1 MSRRIVFAGG
11 MQTRALARIYRSEVA
26 AAIGDDVVFIGT
38 GAVNTDAARSTLLLA
53 DIVAMEI
60 DEDGDA
66 IPAASLPSQAQLVR
80 IPNLYCDFLWP
91 FAGRAHP
98 RNRGAF
104 ALPGGPY
111 PAEQGDRFLDQMAA
125 DGLDEDAAI
134 ARYLA
139 MDIVHEGELDSRLTD
154 RLAILRQLDHA
165 GGYDLASYIADRF
178 RTEPL
183 FRTRQRV
190 TMPLLRRLV
199 AQLFGKLGVIAWQP
213 DSLRRVP
220 FPASAQPVHPG
231 VAAHFR
237 LTWVSPGKRYPVNEE
252 GFFTFEEFSRRY
264 LRFEWNEALQRGIQ
278 TAKTNPEA
286 ALTDLEA
293 GLAKSP
299 DSPLGRLAFAA
310 ARRAAGLDTSPAD
323 PAAIID
329 EDSYD
334 PTFEAEPPAIAP
346 QAEAASERPHE
357 TPVAAAP
364 AEPKAAEAAAIDVP
378 PEPPAPAV
386 PPVAVEEP
394 SASAD
399 YGATLEDALIA
410 EAAPTVEPTPAV
422 EAKIEPAPIAEAA
435 PDPIVE
441 AETPREP
448 PPEPPKITRVKVPP
462 RPANLTALPDS
473 DIPAAKPGSVA
484 DGFTD
489 FRPAAKPAAPEPA
502 LATPGNDLIDVLP
515 RLLPVFS
522 DLASAVDRPFG
533 TMPEVMPPPPLRP
546 ILPPELQEDA
556 PKQGLFARI
565 LGKK

>member
-53 DIVAMEI
+53 DIVAMEV

-125 DGLDEDAAI
+125 DGIGEDAAI

-139 MDIVHEGELDSRLTD
+139 MDVVTEGELDSRLTD
-154 RLAILRQLDHA
+154 RLAILRQLDQA
-165 GGYDLASYIADRF
+165 GGYDLAGYIADTF

-183 FRTRQRV
+183 FRTRQRL

-199 AQLFGKLGVIAWQP
+199 AQLFGKLGVSAWKP
-213 DSLRRVP
+213 ETLRRVP
-220 FPASAQPVHPG
+220 FPASAQPIHPG

-237 LTWVSPGKRYPVNEE
+237 LTWVAPGQLYPVNEE
-252 GFFTFEEFSRRY
+252 GFFSFEEFGRRY

-286 ALTDLEA
+286 ALADLEQ
-293 GLAKSP
+293 GLAQSP
-299 DSPLGRLAFAA
+299 DSPLGKIAFAA
-310 ARRAAGLDTSPAD
+310 ARRAAGLDSSPAD

-334 PTFEAEPPAIAP
+334 PTLEAAQPAMADPAEPPP
-346 QAEAASERPHE
+346 D
-357 TPVAAAP
+357 AAP
-364 AEPKAAEAAAIDVP
+364 AIEAAAEAAPSV
-378 PEPPAPAV
+378 
-386 PPVAVEEP
+386 VEEP
-394 SASAD
+394 ATPPE

-410 EAAPTVEPTPAV
+410 EAAPAIEAAPVADPEPAVGAAPAAEATPAA
-422 EAKIEPAPIAEAA
+422 ETAPTAAPAPVAEAA
-435 PDPIVE
+435 P
-441 AETPREP
+441 EP
-448 PPEPPKITRVKVPP
+448 PAPPKITRVKVPP
-462 RPANLTALPDS
+462 RPANLAEPPGTAPT
-473 DIPAAKPGSVA
+473 AKPGSVA

-489 FRPAAKPAAPEPA
+489 FRPAAPTAPEPA
-502 LATPGNDLIDVLP
+502 LAKPGNDLIDVLP

-522 DLASAVDRPFG
+522 DLASNVDRPFG

-546 ILPPELQEDA
+546 ILPPELQDDA

>member
-1 MSRRIVFAGG
+1 M
-11 MQTRALARIYRSEVA
+11 EV
-26 AAIGDDVVFIGT
+26 
-38 GAVNTDAARSTLLLA
+38 
-53 DIVAMEI
+53 

-66 IPAASLPSQAQLVR
+66 IPAAGLPSQAQIVR

-111 PAEQGDRFLDQMAA
+111 PAEQGDRFLDQMAT

-139 MDIVHEGELDSRLTD
+139 LNVVTEGELDSRLTD
-154 RLAILRQLDHA
+154 RLAILRQLDQA
-165 GGYDLASYIADRF
+165 GGYDLAGYIADTF

-183 FRTRQRV
+183 FRTRQRL

-199 AQLFGKLGVIAWQP
+199 AQLFGKLGVTAWNP
-213 DSLRRVP
+213 NSLRRVP
-220 FPASAQPVHPG
+220 FPASAQPIHPG
-231 VAAHFR
+231 VAAHFG
-237 LTWVSPGKRYPVNEE
+237 LTWVAPGQLYPVNEE
-252 GFFTFEEFSRRY
+252 GFFSFEEFGRRY

-286 ALTDLEA
+286 ALADLEQ
-293 GLAKSP
+293 GLAQSP
-299 DSPLGRLAFAA
+299 DSPLGKLAFAA
-310 ARRAAGLDTSPAD
+310 ARRAAGLDSSPAD

-334 PTFEAEPPAIAP
+334 PALEAAQPSAAEPA
-346 QAEAASERPHE
+346 E
-357 TPVAAAP
+357 TPPEAAP
-364 AEPKAAEAAAIDVP
+364 AIEAAA
-378 PEPPAPAV
+378 EPAPSV
-386 PPVAVEEP
+386 VEEP
-394 SASAD
+394 APSAE

-410 EAAPTVEPTPAV
+410 EAAPTVEAAPAAEAAPAV
-422 EAKIEPAPIAEAA
+422 EAAPIAEAEPA
-435 PDPIVE
+435 VE
-441 AETPREP
+441 AIQAAEADPVAEAAP
-448 PPEPPKITRVKVPP
+448 VAEAPPEPAAAPKITRVKVPP
-462 RPANLTALPDS
+462 RPANLAEPPGAG
-473 DIPAAKPGSVA
+473 PAAKPGSVA

-489 FRPAAKPAAPEPA
+489 FRPATPATPEPA
-502 LATPGNDLIDVLP
+502 LAKPGNDLIDVLP

-522 DLASAVDRPFG
+522 DLASTVDRPFG

-546 ILPPELQEDA
+546 ILPPELQDDA

>member
-26 AAIGDDVVFIGT
+26 AATGDDVVFIGT

-53 DIVAMEI
+53 DIVAMEV

-66 IPAASLPSQAQLVR
+66 IPAAGLPSQAQIVR

-104 ALPGGPY
+104 VLPGGPY
-111 PAEQGDRFLDQMAA
+111 PAEQGDRFLDQMAT
-125 DGLDEDAAI
+125 DGLGEDAAI

-139 MDIVHEGELDSRLTD
+139 LNVVTEGELDSRLTD
-154 RLAILRQLDHA
+154 RLAIQRQLDQA
-165 GGYDLASYIADRF
+165 GGYDLAGYIADTF

-183 FRTRQRV
+183 FRTRQRL

-199 AQLFGKLGVIAWQP
+199 AQLFGKLGVTAWNP
-213 DSLRRVP
+213 NALRRVP
-220 FPASAQPVHPG
+220 FPASAQPIHPG

-237 LTWVSPGKRYPVNEE
+237 LTWVAPGQLYPVNEE
-252 GFFTFEEFSRRY
+252 GFFSFEEFGRRY

-286 ALTDLEA
+286 ALADLEQ
-293 GLAKSP
+293 GLAQSP
-299 DSPLGRLAFAA
+299 DSPLGKLAFAA
-310 ARRAAGLDTSPAD
+310 ARRAAGLDSSPAD

-334 PTFEAEPPAIAP
+334 PALEAAQPAAAEPHMAEP
-346 QAEAASERPHE
+346 AEAAPPAE
-357 TPVAAAP
+357 VAAEP
-364 AEPKAAEAAAIDVP
+364 AQTAI
-378 PEPPAPAV
+378 
-386 PPVAVEEP
+386 EEP
-394 SASAD
+394 LPPAD
-399 YGATLEDALIA
+399 YGDTLEDALIA
-410 EAAPTVEPTPAV
+410 EAAPAVEPAPAAGDTPFA
-422 EAKIEPAPIAEAA
+422 EAAPVIEPAPAIEPARAVEPEPEAEAAQAAESVPVAEAA
-435 PDPIVE
+435 P
-441 AETPREP
+441 TPEP
-448 PPEPPKITRVKVPP
+448 PAPPKITRVKVPP
-462 RPANLTALPDS
+462 RPANLAEPPGAE
-473 DIPAAKPGSVA
+473 PAAKPGSVA

-489 FRPAAKPAAPEPA
+489 FRPATPATPEPA

-522 DLASAVDRPFG
+522 DLASTVDRPFG

-546 ILPPELQEDA
+546 ILPPELQDDA

>member
-26 AAIGDDVVFIGT
+26 AATGDDVVFIGT

-53 DIVAMEI
+53 DIVAMEV

-66 IPAASLPSQAQLVR
+66 IPAAGLPSQAQIVR

-111 PAEQGDRFLDQMAA
+111 PAEQGDRFLDQMAT

-139 MDIVHEGELDSRLTD
+139 LNVVTEGELDSRLTD
-154 RLAILRQLDHA
+154 RVAILRQLDQA
-165 GGYDLASYIADRF
+165 GGYDLAGYIADTF

-183 FRTRQRV
+183 FRTRQRL

-199 AQLFGKLGVIAWQP
+199 AQLFGKLGVTAWNP
-213 DSLRRVP
+213 NSLRRVP
-220 FPASAQPVHPG
+220 FPASAQPIHPG

-237 LTWVSPGKRYPVNEE
+237 LTWVAPGQLYPLNEE
-252 GFFTFEEFSRRY
+252 GFFSFEEFGRRY

-286 ALTDLEA
+286 ALADLEQ
-293 GLAKSP
+293 GLAQSP
-299 DSPLGRLAFAA
+299 DSPLGKLAFAA
-310 ARRAAGLDTSPAD
+310 ARRAAGLDSSPAD

-334 PTFEAEPPAIAP
+334 PALEAAQPAAAEPA
-346 QAEAASERPHE
+346 E
-357 TPVAAAP
+357 TPPEAAP
-364 AEPKAAEAAAIDVP
+364 AIEAAA
-378 PEPPAPAV
+378 EPAPSV
-386 PPVAVEEP
+386 VEEP
-394 SASAD
+394 APSAE

-410 EAAPTVEPTPAV
+410 EAAPTVEAAPAAEAAPAV
-422 EAKIEPAPIAEAA
+422 EAAPIAEAEPA
-435 PDPIVE
+435 VEAVQAAEPDPVAE
-441 AETPREP
+441 AAPVAEA
-448 PPEPPKITRVKVPP
+448 PPEPAAAPKITRVKVPP
-462 RPANLTALPDS
+462 RPANLAEPPGAE
-473 DIPAAKPGSVA
+473 PAAKPGSVA

-489 FRPAAKPAAPEPA
+489 FRPATPATPEPA

-522 DLASAVDRPFG
+522 DLASTVDRPFG

-546 ILPPELQEDA
+546 ILPPELQDDA

>member
-26 AAIGDDVVFIGT
+26 AATGDDVVFIGT

-53 DIVAMEI
+53 DIVAMEV

-66 IPAASLPSQAQLVR
+66 IPAAGLPSQAQIVR

-111 PAEQGDRFLDQMAA
+111 PAEQGDRFLDQMAT

-139 MDIVHEGELDSRLTD
+139 LNVVTEGELDSRLTD
-154 RLAILRQLDHA
+154 RLAILRQLDQA
-165 GGYDLASYIADRF
+165 GGYDLAGYIADTF

-183 FRTRQRV
+183 FRTRQRL

-199 AQLFGKLGVIAWQP
+199 AQLFGKLGVTAWNP
-213 DSLRRVP
+213 NSLRRVP
-220 FPASAQPVHPG
+220 FPASAQPIHPG
-231 VAAHFR
+231 VAAHFG
-237 LTWVSPGKRYPVNEE
+237 LTWVAPGQLYPVNEE
-252 GFFTFEEFSRRY
+252 GFFSFEEFGRRY

-286 ALTDLEA
+286 ALADLEQ
-293 GLAKSP
+293 GLAQSP
-299 DSPLGRLAFAA
+299 DSPLGKLAFAA
-310 ARRAAGLDTSPAD
+310 ARRAAGLDSSPAD

-334 PTFEAEPPAIAP
+334 PALEAAQPSAAEPA
-346 QAEAASERPHE
+346 E
-357 TPVAAAP
+357 TPPEAAP
-364 AEPKAAEAAAIDVP
+364 AIEAAA
-378 PEPPAPAV
+378 EPAPSV
-386 PPVAVEEP
+386 VEEP
-394 SASAD
+394 APSAE

-410 EAAPTVEPTPAV
+410 EAAPTVEAAPAAEAAPAV
-422 EAKIEPAPIAEAA
+422 EAAPIAEAEPA
-435 PDPIVE
+435 VE
-441 AETPREP
+441 AIQAAEADPVAEAAP
-448 PPEPPKITRVKVPP
+448 VAEAPPEPAAAPKITRVKVPP
-462 RPANLTALPDS
+462 RPANLAEPPGAG
-473 DIPAAKPGSVA
+473 PAAKPGSVA

-489 FRPAAKPAAPEPA
+489 FRPATPATPEPA

-522 DLASAVDRPFG
+522 DLASTVDRPFG

-546 ILPPELQEDA
+546 ILPPELQDDA

>member
-66 IPAASLPSQAQLVR
+66 IPAASLPSQAQIVR

-125 DGLDEDAAI
+125 DGIDEDAAI

-139 MDIVHEGELDSRLTD
+139 MDVVTEGELDSRLTD
-154 RLAILRQLDHA
+154 RLAIQRQLDQA
-165 GGYDLASYIADRF
+165 GGYDLAGYIADTF

-183 FRTRQRV
+183 FRTRQRL

-199 AQLFGKLGVIAWQP
+199 AQLFSKLGVVAWQP
-213 DSLRRVP
+213 ETLRRVP
-220 FPASAQPVHPG
+220 FPASAQPIHPG
-231 VAAHFR
+231 VATHFR
-237 LTWVSPGKRYPVNEE
+237 LAWVTPGQRYPINEE
-252 GFFTFEEFSRRY
+252 GFFTFEEFGRRY
-264 LRFEWNEALQRGIQ
+264 LRFEWNEPLQRGIQ

-286 ALTDLEA
+286 ALADLEQ
-293 GLAKSP
+293 GLAQSP
-299 DSPLGRLAFAA
+299 DSPLGKLAFAA
-310 ARRAAGLDTSPAD
+310 ARRAAGLDTSAAD

-334 PTFEAEPPAIAP
+334 PSLEGTQAAAEPPA
-346 QAEAASERPHE
+346 AEAAPE
-357 TPVAAAP
+357 AP
-364 AEPKAAEAAAIDVP
+364 APIEPALPETAAEPAP
-378 PEPPAPAV
+378 PAVEAPPAP
-386 PPVAVEEP
+386 
-394 SASAD
+394 D

-410 EAAPTVEPTPAV
+410 EAAPVLEPAPVPDPAPL
-422 EAKIEPAPIAEAA
+422 IEPAPAAEAA
-435 PDPIVE
+435 PP
-441 AETPREP
+441 PEP
-448 PPEPPKITRVKVPP
+448 PAPPKITRVKVPP
-462 RPANLTALPDS
+462 RPANLAEPPGS
-473 DIPAAKPGSVA
+473 APAKPGSVA

-489 FRPAAKPAAPEPA
+489 FRPPTPAPAPEPA
-502 LATPGNDLIDVLP
+502 LAKPGSDLIDVLP

-533 TMPEVMPPPPLRP
+533 AMPEVMPPPPLRP
-546 ILPPELQEDA
+546 ILPPELQDDA